1 MTLSFQTISNTIA
14 ALSVSG
20 VTLKDIDEVPTT
32 GDRVPI
38 ILPRPDFITNFG
50 LVEEETAMGAPSVR
64 PMTVRYTLN
73 YRLLF
78 KEAGVGRSNT
88 IEALNGLTEKIGLF
102 LDAVLAMDD
111 TTGVEDLVPS
121 ANAVTN
127 MGLVNA
133 PNDEEYYGCDFH
145 LDITEHVN

>member
-1 MTLSFQTISNTIA
+1 MALSFQTISNTIA

-20 VTLKDIDEVPTT
+20 VTLKDIDEVPTS

-38 ILPRPDFITNFG
+38 IIPLPNFITNFS
-50 LVEEETAMGAPSVR
+50 LDDMTLGAPSVR
-64 PMTVRYTLN
+64 EMTVSYTLN

-78 KEAGVGRSNT
+78 KEAGAGRSNT

-121 ANAVTN
+121 SNAVSN

-133 PNDEEYYGCDFH
+133 PDDVEYYGCDFH
-145 LDITEHVN
+145 LDIIEHVN